1 VGCHASCAG
10 CAEKIGDDMGETA
23 KVCADPRQAWRY
35 GQIMTTAFAVLAPIV
50 SLCGLAAGAIVGA
63 PECATVAA
71 LVFAGG
77 SGFGFGMGLL
87 WRRRAGRVSYRVDDR
102 GLSAYR
108 GERLVW
114 HVDRRQIAGFRIDGV
129 MNVRAALFGAA
140 PPPGWPQGV
149 VELVRVDGQH
159 SPTRKLLPEIMI
171 WGASEVRAAEAR
183 LQAALRSTG
192 PLGR

>member
-1 VGCHASCAG
+1 
-10 CAEKIGDDMGETA
+10 MGET
-23 KVCADPRQAWRY
+23 VQVSADPRQAWRY
-35 GQIMTTAFAVLAPIV
+35 GQIMTMASAVLAPIV
-50 SLCGLAAGAIVGA
+50 SLCGMAADAIVGVREFA
-63 PECATVAA
+63 WVAA
-71 LVFAGG
+71 AAFVGC

-87 WRRRAGRVSYRVDDR
+87 WRQRSARVSYRVDDR

-108 GERLVW
+108 GERLVS
-114 HVDRRQIAGFRIDGV
+114 HVDRQQIAGFRIDGV

-149 VELVRVDGQH
+149 VELVRVDGQR
-159 SPTRKLLPEIMI
+159 SAARKLLPEIMI
-171 WGASEVRAAEAR
+171 WGASEVRVAEAT